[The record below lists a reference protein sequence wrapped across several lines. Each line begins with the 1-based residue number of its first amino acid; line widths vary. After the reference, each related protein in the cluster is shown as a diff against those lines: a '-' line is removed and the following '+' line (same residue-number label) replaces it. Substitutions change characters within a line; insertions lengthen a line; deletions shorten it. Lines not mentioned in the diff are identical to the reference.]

1 MTDALKNKWLYGVVL
16 TFFVVFAAGI
26 AFEQYWVLAI
36 PLVVAILGLAFFSL
50 DKLMLFIVF
59 VTPLSITLT
68 DKQFNVG
75 LSLPTEP
82 LLFGVMSMVFFK
94 WLLPVKPDVKFW
106 KHPIVLAILFYLFW
120 MLVTTITSE
129 MPIVSLKF
137 FIARLWFIIPY
148 FYVMVYVFKNNQ
160 DNYKIFLWLLL
171 IAMSIVSVYTIYN
184 HSLHDFDKAS
194 STWVMFPL
202 FKEHTSW
209 GAILAMIYPVSIYF
223 VVKKGDLGVRAIAL
237 LLFIIMTLAVILSY
251 TRAAWVSLIVAG
263 GVYALLYFKVKFSRL
278 IVIGMVGLVMLYSAK
293 DEIAKKFEGNKQD
306 SSEQLGEHVK
316 SITNV
321 STDASNMERINRWKS
336 AYRMFQERPIV
347 GWGPGVYM
355 FKYAPFQS
363 PFEKTIISTNAGN
376 RGNAHSEYLGALAES
391 GVLGMLS
398 VMFLVTMLMIY
409 GINLYHKLD
418 NGVLKDYTMLA
429 ILGLI
434 TYFTHAFLNN
444 FLDMDKASA
453 PVWGFAAIIVSIDIY
468 YKKEIRIK

>member
-1 MTDALKNKWLYGVVL
+1 VI
-16 TFFVVFAAGI
+16 FAAGI
-26 AFEQYWVLAI
+26 GFEQYWVLGI
-36 PLVVAILGLAFFSL
+36 PVVIAILGLAFFSL

-82 LLFGVMSMVFFK
+82 LLFGVMCMVFFK

-106 KHPIVLAILFYLFW
+106 RHPIVLSILFYLFW

-129 MPIVSLKF
+129 MPVVSLKY
-137 FIARLWFIIPY
+137 FIAKLWFIIPY

-160 DNYKIFLWLLL
+160 KNYDIFLWLFLVS
-171 IAMSIVSVYTIYN
+171 MSLVAIYTIYM
-184 HSLHDFDKAS
+184 HSLHNFDKAS
-194 STWVMFPL
+194 STWVMYPL

-209 GAILAMIYPVSIYF
+209 GAVLAMVYPISIYF
-223 VVKKGDLGVRAIAL
+223 VVKKGDLGIRAVATF
-237 LLFIIMTLAVILSY
+237 LFIILTAAVILSY
-251 TRAAWVSLIVAG
+251 TRAAWVSLLAAG
-263 GVYALLYFKVKFSRL
+263 GVFVLLYFKVKFSRL
-278 IVIGMVGLVMLYSAK
+278 VVIGFVGLAMLYSAK

-306 SSEQLGEHVK
+306 SSEQLGEHVT

-336 AYRMFQERPIV
+336 AYRMFEERPMM

-376 RGNAHSEYLGALAES
+376 RGNAHSEYLGALAET
-391 GVLGMLS
+391 GILGMTS
-398 VMFLVTMLMIY
+398 VILLVTMLMIY
-409 GINLYHKLD
+409 GINLYHTLEIGPLKSY
-418 NGVLKDYTMLA
+418 VLLA

-453 PVWGFAAIIVSIDIY
+453 PVWGFAAIIVSIDIF
-468 YKKEIRIK
+468 YKKRFRIK

>member
-1 MTDALKNKWLYGVVL
+1 MTDALKNRWLFGVVTAFL
-16 TFFVVFAAGI
+16 VVFAAGI
-26 AFEQYWVLAI
+26 GFEQYWVLAI
-36 PLVVAILGLAFFSL
+36 PVAIAVLGLAFFSL

-59 VTPLSITLT
+59 ATPLSITLT

-82 LLFGVMSMVFFK
+82 LLFGVMCMVFFK
-94 WLLPVKPDVKFW
+94 WLQPVKPDVKFW
-106 KHPIVLAILFYLFW
+106 KHPIVLSILFYLFW
-120 MLVTTITSE
+120 MLVTSITSE
-129 MPIVSLKF
+129 MPIVSLKYF
-137 FIARLWFIIPY
+137 VARLWFIIPY
-148 FYVMVYVFKNNQ
+148 FYVMVYVFKSDENHF
-160 DNYKIFLWLLL
+160 KTFLWLFLVS
-171 IAMSIVSVYTIYN
+171 MSIVAVYTIYM
-184 HSLHDFDKAS
+184 HSLHGFSKSS

-209 GAILAMIYPVSIYF
+209 GAVLAMVYPISLYF
-223 VVKKGDLGVRAIAL
+223 VVKKGDLGVRAVAL
-237 LLFIIMTLAVILSY
+237 FLFIILTLAVILSY

-263 GVYALLYFKVKFSRL
+263 GVYVLLHFRVKFSRL
-278 IVIGMVGLVMLYSAK
+278 LVLGLVGLIMLFSAK

-306 SSEQLGEHVK
+306 SSEQLGEHVT
-316 SITNV
+316 SIANV

-336 AYRMFQERPIV
+336 AYRMFEERPIV

-398 VMFLVTMLMIY
+398 VVLLVSMFMIY
-409 GINLYHKLD
+409 GIKLYHALD
-418 NGVLKDYTMLA
+418 VGHLKDYVLLA

-453 PVWGFAAIIVSIDIY
+453 PVWGFVAIIVSVDIF
-468 YKKEIRIK
+468 YKNKIAIK